1 MSDFA
6 ALIAAASLGGML
18 FFSAVVTPSLFGAL
32 DEKAAGRVLR
42 TVFPRYFLVHGTL
55 AGVAAIF
62 AITAGQT
69 SAGALMAAGAAIL
82 FASRQIAVPIIND
95 ARDAMEAGDAAAKKT
110 FGLWHGGSVIAN
122 LIEMALLATAIWLLL
137 G

>member
-1 MSDFA
+1 MPEFA

-42 TVFPRYFLVHGTL
+42 TVFPRYFLVHAAL
-55 AGVAAIF
+55 AGVAAII
-62 AITAGQT
+62 AVAAGQT

-95 ARDAMEAGDAAAKKT
+95 ARDAMDAGDAAAKKT
-110 FGLWHGGSVIAN
+110 FGRWHGGSVIAN
-122 LIEMALLATAIWLLL
+122 VIEMVILVASIRLLL